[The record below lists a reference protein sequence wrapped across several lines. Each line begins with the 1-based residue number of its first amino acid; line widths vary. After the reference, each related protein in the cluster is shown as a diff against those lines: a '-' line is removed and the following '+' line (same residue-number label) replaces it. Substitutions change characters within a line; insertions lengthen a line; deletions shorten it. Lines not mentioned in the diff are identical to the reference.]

1 MRIAPHP
8 VFEFT
13 MHASVGMLRA
23 LNVGKQNPATTP
35 RHKRA
40 KDLQDRSMTARA
52 RRRPSI

>member
-35 RHKRA
+35 RRKRA
-40 KDLQDRSMTARA
+40 KGLQDRSMTARA